1 MAKRYNPQAIESK
14 WQEIWE
20 ESGLFKVAEE
30 PHREKYY
37 LMEMFPY
44 PSGKIHMGHVRN
56 YTIGDVVARYKR
68 MKGFNVLHP
77 MGWDAFGMPAENAAI
92 ANHTHPARW
101 TYENIDAMRA
111 QLKRLGFSYDWDR
124 EIATCRPEYYR
135 WEQWLFLKMYEK
147 GMAYRKESFVN
158 WCDTC
163 QTVLANEQVEAGMCW
178 RCGKPVRQKKLWQ
191 WFFRI
196 TDAADDLLAHCDQ
209 LPGWP
214 DKVITMQKN
223 WIGKS
228 VGAEIQFA
236 IENPPAGAGQS
247 ITVFTTRQDTVFGA
261 TFMCLAPEH
270 PLVTQLSK
278 GTDQE
283 QGVAEFV
290 ARIAQ
295 QDRSSRAVETYE
307 KEGVFTGAWCI
318 NPLSG
323 RRMPIWA
330 ANFAL
335 MEYGT
340 GAVMS
345 VPAHDQRDFDFAR
358 KYGLDIVMVVKP
370 EGDDINERQMTEA
383 FTGDGRM
390 INSGQFDGMK
400 NRRALED
407 IAAYLTENQI
417 GRKTV
422 SFRIRDWG
430 ISRQRYWGA
439 PIPMIHCKHCGI
451 VPVPEKDLPI
461 ILPEDA
467 DLLEGGKSPLS
478 KLDYFAV
485 TRCPRCGCSDARR
498 ETDTMDTFV
507 ESSWYFQRYCSPAC
521 DDGIFDKAAVD
532 YWMPVDQ
539 YIGGVE
545 HAVLHLLYSRYFTRV
560 LKDMGLVKYKEP
572 FTRLLTQGMVCQETV
587 TCPEHGFLFPEE
599 AAGSGE
605 DRVCTRCNRPVTVG
619 RVEKMSKSKKNVVDP
634 NILLEK
640 YGADTTRLFCL
651 FAAPPERDL
660 EWKEQGVEGSYRFL
674 NRVWRCTDKWLNNIQ
689 DCDPYDGRLSDLN
702 GNVRDLYK
710 KIHETIK
717 KVSTD
722 IEDRFH
728 FNTAISAVME
738 LVNTMYQIDYESGN
752 RQTSSV
758 MRLAVETTVLLLSP
772 IVPHYAEEIWQALGH
787 DSSTLLETWPVYK
800 ADALVP
806 DDLTIVVQVNGKL
819 RGRFNAA
826 AGTSDADLKAAALVD
841 DHVRKFIGD
850 KPVKKIIVIKGKL
863 VNIVV

>member
-1 MAKRYNPQAIESK
+1 MEDRYEPQVIESK
-14 WQEIWE
+14 WQQIWE
-20 ESGLFKVAEE
+20 ASGIFKVAEDPE
-30 PHREKYY
+30 QEKYY

-92 ANHTHPARW
+92 ANDTHPARW

-111 QLKRLGFSYDWDR
+111 QLKQLGFSYDWDR

-135 WEQWLFLKMYEK
+135 WEQWLFLKMYERNL
-147 GMAYRKESFVN
+147 AYRKESFVN

-178 RCGKPVRQKKLWQ
+178 RCGKQVRQKKLSQ

-196 TDAADDLLAHCDQ
+196 TGDAEDLLAYCDK

-228 VGAEIQFA
+228 VGAEIRFS
-236 IENPPAGAGQS
+236 IENPPDDIDQC

-270 PLVTQLSK
+270 PLVAKLSK

-283 QGVAEFV
+283 QPVAEFV
-290 ARIAQ
+290 ERIAL
-295 QDRSSRAVETYE
+295 QDRSGRAVETYE

-335 MEYGT
+335 MAYGT

-358 KYGLDIVMVVKP
+358 KYGLDIVVVVTPDKDETP
-370 EGDDINERQMTEA
+370 GRQMIEA
-383 FTGDGRM
+383 YTGDGIM
-390 INSGQFDGMK
+390 VNSGQFDGIE

-407 IAAYLTENQI
+407 IAFWLVENRI
-417 GRKTV
+417 GHKTV

-439 PIPMIHCKHCGI
+439 PIPMIHCKSCGI
-451 VPVPEKDLPI
+451 VPVPEEDLPI

-478 KLDYFAV
+478 ELDYFAK
-485 TRCPRCGCSDARR
+485 TTCPRCGRSDARR

-507 ESSWYFQRYCSPAC
+507 ESSWYFERYCSPAC
-521 DDGIFDKAAVD
+521 DDGMFDKGAVD

-572 FTRLLTQGMVCQETV
+572 FTRLLTQGMVCKETM

-599 AAGSGE
+599 VIGSGD
-605 DRVCTRCNRPVTVG
+605 DRVCTRCGSPVTVG

-660 EWKEQGVEGSYRFL
+660 EWKAQGVEGGYRFL
-674 NRVWRCTDKWLNNIQ
+674 NRVWRCTYSWIKEIAHS
-689 DCDPYDGRLSDLN
+689 DPYSGSISELETGL
-702 GNVRDLYK
+702 GDLYK
-710 KIHETIK
+710 KVHETIK
-717 KVSTD
+717 KVGKD
-722 IEDRFH
+722 IENRFH
-728 FNTAISAVME
+728 FNTAISAIME
-738 LVNTMYQIDYESGN
+738 LVNAMHQIEYESGN
-752 RQTSSV
+752 KQKSAV

-787 DSSTLLETWPVYK
+787 DSSILLATWPDYK
-800 ADALVP
+800 KEALVQE
-806 DDLTIVVQVNGKL
+806 DLLIVVQVNGKL
-819 RGRFNAA
+819 RGRFSAA
-826 AGTSDADLKAAALVD
+826 ADMSEDKLKAAALAD
-841 DHVRKFIGD
+841 DHVRKFIGG
-850 KPVKKIIVIKGKL
+850 KSVKKIIVIKGKL